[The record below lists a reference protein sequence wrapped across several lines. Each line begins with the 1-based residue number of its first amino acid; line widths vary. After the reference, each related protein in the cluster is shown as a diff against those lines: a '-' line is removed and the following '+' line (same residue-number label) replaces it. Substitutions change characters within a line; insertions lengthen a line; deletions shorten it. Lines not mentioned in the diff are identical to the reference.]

1 MWGLVSAAQSLLY
14 KAVLGPDRASC
25 EHLQKQ
31 RYLSIGAKAAG
42 AKAAAQPMV
51 RSRIALDW
59 YIFLVTAGRHGCV

>member
-1 MWGLVSAAQSLLY
+1 LL
-14 KAVLGPDRASC
+14 P
-25 EHLQKQ
+25 
-31 RYLSIGAKAAG
+31 GAKAAG